1 MKKRIITAL
10 IAVAVIVVPC
20 FAFMHT
26 VVFPIILSIFSA
38 IAVYEMIKVTGSK
51 NVFMISFSCLT
62 AAFIPFIFHFN
73 LKVPF
78 MPLIAAYI
86 LIYLTMMVFRYQK
99 TKFSDVLMA
108 MFSTLAIPSALSIF
122 LILRDCYIT
131 YPEKYTKENGIY
143 FILLAMLCCW
153 GTDIFA
159 LFSGKLFGKR
169 KLCPNISPNKTVA
182 GAVGGVLCTLALNI
196 VVFFIFDKFFFT
208 LHTLVWWQIIIISAV
223 LSVISIFGDLSA
235 SIIKRNHDIK
245 DFGNIFPGHG
255 GVMDRIDS
263 CVFVLAGTYLALYF
277 VNI

>member
-10 IAVAVIVVPC
+10 IAIAVIVVPC

-26 VVFPIILSIFSA
+26 IVFPIIIAIFSA
-38 IAVYEMIKVTGSK
+38 IAVYEMIRVTGNRNPLLIGLS
-51 NVFMISFSCLT
+51 SLT
-62 AAFIPFIFHFN
+62 AAAIPFLFHFHIN
-73 LKVPF
+73 IPF
-78 MPLIAAYI
+78 MPVAAGYILVYLIA
-86 LIYLTMMVFRYQK
+86 MVFMYRK
-99 TKFSDVLMA
+99 TKFNDVLMA
-108 MFSTLAIPSALSIF
+108 MFSTLAIPSALSVFI
-122 LILRDCYIT
+122 LLRDCYIT
-131 YPEKYTKENGIY
+131 YPETYTKENGIY
-143 FILLAMLCCW
+143 FILLAMLCAW
-153 GTDIFA
+153 GTDTFA

-169 KLCPNISPNKTVA
+169 KLCPNISPNKTVE
-182 GAVGGVLCTLALNI
+182 GAVGGVLCTIILNI
-196 VVFFIFDKFFFT
+196 AVFFIFDKLVFT

-235 SIIKRNHDIK
+235 SIFKRNHDIK

>member
-10 IAVAVIVVPC
+10 IAIAVIVVPC
-20 FAFMHT
+20 FVFMHT
-26 VVFPIILSIFSA
+26 IVFPIIIAIFSA
-38 IAVYEMIKVTGSK
+38 IAVYEMIRVTGNK
-51 NVFMISFSCLT
+51 NPFLIGLSSLT
-62 AAFIPFIFHFN
+62 AAAIPFLFHFHIN
-73 LKVPF
+73 IPF
-78 MPLIAAYI
+78 MPVAAGYILVYLIA
-86 LIYLTMMVFRYQK
+86 MVFMYRK
-99 TKFSDVLMA
+99 TKFNEVLMA
-108 MFSTLAIPSALSIF
+108 LFSTLAIPSALSVFI
-122 LILRDCYIT
+122 LLRDCYVT
-131 YPEKYTKENGIY
+131 YPETYTKENGIY
-143 FILLAMLCCW
+143 FILLAMLCAW
-153 GTDIFA
+153 GTDTFA

-169 KLCPNISPNKTVA
+169 KLCPNISPNKTVE
-182 GAVGGVLCTLALNI
+182 GAVGGVLCTIILNI
-196 VVFFIFDKFFFT
+196 AVFFIFDKLVFT

>member
-10 IAVAVIVVPC
+10 IAIAVIVVPC

-26 VVFPIILSIFSA
+26 IVFPIILAIFSA

-51 NVFMISFSCLT
+51 NIFLTVFSSIT
-62 AAFIPFIFHFN
+62 AAAVPFLFHFN
-73 LKVPF
+73 IKVPF
-78 MPLIAAYI
+78 MTVAATYILVYLIA
-86 LIYLTMMVFRYQK
+86 MVFMYKK
-99 TKFSDVLMA
+99 TKFNDVLIA
-108 MFSTLAIPSALSIF
+108 MFATLAIPSALSVFI
-122 LILRDCYIT
+122 LLRDCYIT
-131 YPEKYTKENGIY
+131 YPETYAKENGTY

-153 GTDIFA
+153 GTDTFA
-159 LFSGKLFGKR
+159 LFSGKLFGKH
-169 KLCPNISPNKTVA
+169 KLCPNISPNKTVE
-182 GAVGGVLCTLALNI
+182 GAVGGVLCTVLLNI
-196 VVFFIFDKFFFT
+196 AVFFIFDKFVFT

-223 LSVISIFGDLSA
+223 LSVVSIFGDLSA
-235 SIIKRNHDIK
+235 SIIKRNHGIK

>member
-10 IAVAVIVVPC
+10 VAVAVIVVPC

-26 VVFPIILSIFSA
+26 VVFPVILSIFSA

-51 NVFMISFSCLT
+51 NLFMTSFSCIT
-62 AAFIPFIFHFN
+62 AALIPFIFHFN
-73 LKVPF
+73 LNVPF
-78 MPLIAAYI
+78 MPIVAAYVI
-86 LIYLTMMVFRYQK
+86 IYLTMMVVMYRK

-122 LILRDCYIT
+122 LILRDVYVA
-131 YPEKYTKENGIY
+131 YPEKYTKENGVY

-153 GTDIFA
+153 GTDTFA

-196 VVFFIFDKFFFT
+196 GVFFIFDKFFFT
-208 LHTLVWWQIIIISAV
+208 LHTLAWWQIIIISAV
-223 LSVISIFGDLSA
+223 LSVVSIFGDLAA

-263 CVFVLAGTYLALYF
+263 CVFVLAGAYLALYF